1 MFYLQ
6 EGFTYRNFLMDAL
19 AIFIFVVWF
28 WLLITVFAD
37 LFRRHD
43 ISGWIKAIWVIALI
57 VIPYIAILTYLIF
70 QGRGMAERNAQQA
83 QQARDE
89 LRRVV
94 GFSVADEIQ
103 KLDALKKAGSIS
115 DARICKATCP
125 ADLVTANGPP
135 PSADAASA
143 AAIGSVTLDIPPQN
157 GAVVA
162 RLAVCGSTDR
172 KSYLNAIPE
181 IGSTQT
187 R

>member
-28 WLLITVFAD
+28 WLLITVFA
-37 LFRRHD
+37 RHD

-57 VIPYIAILTYLIF
+57 VIPYIAILAYLIF

-83 QQARDE
+83 QQAREE

-115 DARICKATCP
+115 DAEF
-125 ADLVTANGPP
+125 
-135 PSADAASA
+135 
-143 AAIGSVTLDIPPQN
+143 
-157 GAVVA
+157 A
-162 RLAVCGSTDR
+162 RLRAR
-172 KSYLNAIPE
+172 LI
-181 IGSTQT
+181 
-187 R
+187 

>member
-28 WLLITVFAD
+28 WLLITVFA
-37 LFRRHD
+37 RHD

-57 VIPYIAILTYLIF
+57 VIPYIAILAYLIF

-115 DARICKATCP
+115 DAEF
-125 ADLVTANGPP
+125 
-135 PSADAASA
+135 
-143 AAIGSVTLDIPPQN
+143 
-157 GAVVA
+157 A
-162 RLAVCGSTDR
+162 RLRAR
-172 KSYLNAIPE
+172 LI
-181 IGSTQT
+181 
-187 R
+187 